1 MATKSEQVLI
11 RLTPDTKDEW
21 NSALE
26 ESRFTS
32 LAEFIRFA
40 VNNEIN
46 GNHGGS
52 DVDTSTFEEVL
63 DDTNEDIEGHHNAVM
78 KRLSA
83 IESAVGGVQEDMDG
97 LVDVGQNEIIEVLPS
112 ISPTDYQ
119 NEDGVVP
126 IGDPTANVNDLIYE
140 DALTAED
147 VAGRLDYP
155 TEPVKRTLQR
165 LAMKSERV
173 EHLYSR
179 DTEEEVYYLNV

>member
-11 RLTPDTKDEW
+11 RLTPDTKSEW

-40 VNNEIN
+40 VNNEID
-46 GNHGGS
+46 GRGS
-52 DVDTSTFEEVL
+52 ESNTGAFEDLL

-78 KRLSA
+78 KRLNA
-83 IESAVGGVQEDMDG
+83 IESAVGGVQEDLDG

-112 ISPTDYQ
+112 INPTDYQ
-119 NEDGVVP
+119 NEDGVVS

-140 DALTAED
+140 DALTAEE
-147 VAGRLDYP
+147 VASRLDYP